1 MSYFSCDQFLQ
12 RQIFVFL
19 LIYTKL
25 VMKQQWIPAH
35 TTMVMKSVH
44 LKFCN
49 GWRASLHCLFFIFLM
64 ERIVSGHL
72 HQSHSS
78 FKDVSQ
84 MLLLYK
90 VKSLFSVFIL
100 LYLSAWSRNKS
111 FFPDTEETTKEWS
124 SVGRT
129 HLLTCVSLN
138 SCLVNQLVSL
148 AYRWCSWFS
157 HSCLSH
163 ACKHTYLLGCQI

>member
-49 GWRASLHCLFFIFLM
+49 GWRASLHCLFFIFFN
-64 ERIVSGHL
+64 G
-72 HQSHSS
+72 
-78 FKDVSQ
+78 KN
-84 MLLLYK
+84 
-90 VKSLFSVFIL
+90 SL
-100 LYLSAWSRNKS
+100 
-111 FFPDTEETTKEWS
+111 WS
-124 SVGRT
+124 SASESQFIQG
-129 HLLTCVSLN
+129 CVPN
-138 SCLVNQLVSL
+138 VVV
-148 AYRWCSWFS
+148 
-157 HSCLSH
+157 
-163 ACKHTYLLGCQI
+163 I